1 MEKTVEIEL
10 ADGKK
15 ETVVLRRILRKEKRE
30 LNKLIAPKEI
40 NTQGQDITVN
50 TDKWEEYR
58 EQYLSITIKSPEK
71 FKDIKVL
78 QELPDT
84 EFNNLFLASQELNGE
99 VKAENTEKK
108 SEPPSSVA

>member
-1 MEKTVEIEL
+1 MEKNVEIEL
-10 ADGKK
+10 SDGKK

-58 EQYLSITIKSPEK
+58 EKYLSITIKSPASLKELPN
-71 FKDIKVL
+71 L

-84 EFNNLFLASQELNGE
+84 EFNALFLASQELNGE
-99 VKAENTEKK
+99 VKAEATEKK
-108 SEPPSSVA
+108 

>member
-10 ADGKK
+10 ATGAK

-58 EQYLSITIKSPEK
+58 EKYLSITIKSPASLKELLN
-71 FKDIKVL
+71 L

-84 EFNNLFLASQELNGE
+84 EFNSLFLASQELNGE

-108 SEPPSSVA
+108 

>member
-1 MEKTVEIEL
+1 MEKTVEIEM
-10 ADGKK
+10 ADGTKQAV
-15 ETVVLRRILRKEKRE
+15 TLRRILRKEKRE

-58 EQYLSITIKSPEK
+58 EKYLSITIKTPEK
-71 FKDIKVL
+71 LKDINVL

-84 EFNNLFLASQELNGE
+84 EFNTLFLASQELNGE

-108 SEPPSSVA
+108 

>member
-1 MEKTVEIEL
+1 MEKTLEIEMM
-10 ADGKK
+10 DGSKQ
-15 ETVVLRRILRKEKRE
+15 TITLRRILRKEKRE
-30 LNKLIAPKEI
+30 LNKLIAPREI

-58 EQYLSITIKSPEK
+58 EKYLSITIKSPASLKE
-71 FKDIKVL
+71 IVNL

-84 EFNNLFLASQELNGE
+84 EFNVLFLASQELNGE

-108 SEPPSSVA
+108 

>member
-10 ADGKK
+10 ADGTKQPV
-15 ETVVLRRILRKEKRE
+15 TLRRILRKEKRE

-50 TDKWEEYR
+50 TEKWEEYR
-58 EQYLSITIKSPEK
+58 EKYLSITIKSPDK
-71 FKDIKVL
+71 FKDVAAL

-84 EFNNLFLASQELNGE
+84 EFNSLFIASQELNGE
-99 VKAENTEKK
+99 IKPETTEKK
-108 SEPPSSVA
+108 